1 MVQMVKTSDKIN
13 HAQNNHIREHEHKDK
28 PVYIK
33 VSDETRSVIDK
44 YKEKGTT
51 ISDLVKNAVKCY
63 DDFNSISP
71 EINGIIEKYKEEG
84 EADIKFIERAL
95 KYYGNQKALD
105 RDLWVRARDEMKMCL
120 IGKTTFNQLIH
131 AAEMPEEALDRPWHK
146 NVAFDLILWYTGK
159 PLKNLTVEEII
170 KTIAKIWTVANY
182 FYAIDV
188 HKQDDEF
195 HVLFKHR
202 QNRRYSE
209 YWLGYFKILFMSED
223 LAFKCTVEGMT
234 FDESISMII
243 KVGYKKE

>member
-1 MVQMVKTSDKIN
+1 LVKNDNKIN
-13 HAQNNHIREHEHKDK
+13 DAQNNDIKEPEHKDK
-28 PVYIK
+28 AIYVK
-33 VSDETRSVIDK
+33 VGDETRGLIDK

-51 ISDLVKNAVKCY
+51 ISDLVRHSVKYY
-63 DDFNSISP
+63 DDFNSMSP
-71 EINGIIEKYKEEG
+71 DVHAVIEKFKEES
-84 EADIKFIERAL
+84 ENDISFIERAI
-95 KYYGNQKALD
+95 KYYGNQKNLD

-131 AAEMPEEALDRPWHK
+131 AAAMPEDARERAYHK

-159 PLKNLTVEEII
+159 PLKSLTVEEII
-170 KTIAKIWTVANY
+170 NTIAKMWVVANY

-188 HKQDDEF
+188 HKEEEDEF

-209 YWLGYFKILFMSED
+209 YWLGYFTTLFMSED
-223 LAFKCTVEGMT
+223 LAFKCSVEGLT

-243 KVGYKKE
+243 KVGYKK